1 MKHKELAV
9 TGILAAI
16 LCVFAP
22 FSLPLGAIPLS
33 FATLAVFLISC
44 LATPTKCVAAV
55 IIYILF
61 GAAGIPVFSGFT
73 GGFQQIA
80 GLTGGY
86 IIGYIPCAF
95 IVSLLINKFPDKK
108 SLYPVSMMIGTVI
121 CYILGTAWYSL
132 QTATDFWASL
142 AVCVLPFVIG
152 DTIKIILASVLGIT
166 LRKRLSK
173 YIKNQR

>member
-16 LCVFAP
+16 LCVFSP
-22 FSLPLGAIPLS
+22 FSLPFGAIPIS

-44 LATPTKCVAAV
+44 MASPLRCVAAV
-55 IIYILF
+55 IIYILL
-61 GAAGIPVFSGFT
+61 GATGLPVFAGFA

-95 IVSLLINKFPDKK
+95 IISLLINRFFNKK
-108 SLYPVSMMIGTVI
+108 AVYPLSMSLGLII
-121 CYILGTAWYSL
+121 CYVFGTAWYSF
-132 QTATDFWASL
+132 QTGTGFIAAL
-142 AVCVLPFVIG
+142 AVCVVPFIIG
-152 DTIKIILASVLGIT
+152 DTLKIIIASVLGII
-166 LRKRLSK
+166 LRKRLLK
-173 YIKNQR
+173 YIKI